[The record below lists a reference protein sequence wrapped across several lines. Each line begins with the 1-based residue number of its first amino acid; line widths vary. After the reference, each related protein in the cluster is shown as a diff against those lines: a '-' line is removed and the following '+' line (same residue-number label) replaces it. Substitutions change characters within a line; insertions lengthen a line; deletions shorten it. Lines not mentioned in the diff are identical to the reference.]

1 MRISAAVGGK
11 RSFRSGTS
19 EPLLT
24 GYGRDTRCWGL
35 TYFEIAVIKAA
46 SNSPCSENL
55 KDIASNSKQA
65 SRENIASLA
74 MKTRGQPI
82 FPMALTIAAVVASLW
97 STPQVSAAP
106 CLASPSCT
114 LDGQTFTVTGGTSG
128 NSLTFIASFTTPN
141 QSNSSI
147 ATLADDYLKLLGVT
161 VTYLGRQDGSG
172 EIDGD
177 SVSVTGEG
185 DTTGTWTFSPGTA
198 GDVGSYVAIHAG
210 SGQTDTLFEINS
222 PGTSGTW
229 GTENGKGLSN
239 FDLFGTPAPAP
250 APLIGHDLP
259 ALLAVGGILFGAKL
273 LERNTKGRSPA
284 NA

>member
-1 MRISAAVGGK
+1 MKAR
-11 RSFRSGTS
+11 
-19 EPLLT
+19 
-24 GYGRDTRCWGL
+24 GR
-35 TYFEIAVIKAA
+35 
-46 SNSPCSENL
+46 
-55 KDIASNSKQA
+55 
-65 SRENIASLA
+65 
-74 MKTRGQPI
+74 PI
-82 FPMALTIAAVVASLW
+82 FPIGLTVAAVVASLW
-97 STPQVSAAP
+97 STPQVSAVP

-114 LDGQTFTVTGGTSG
+114 LDGQTFTVIGGTSG
-128 NSLTFIASFTTPN
+128 KGLTFIASSTTPN

-185 DTTGTWTFSPGTA
+185 DTTGTWTFSPGTTS
-198 GDVGSYVAIHAG
+198 DVGSYVAIHAG
-210 SGQTDTLFEINS
+210 SGQMDTLFEINS

-229 GTENGKGLSN
+229 GTENGQGLGN
-239 FDLFGTPAPAP
+239 FDLFGTDPPVPAPAP
-250 APLIGHDLP
+250 SIDHGLP
-259 ALLAVGGILFGAKL
+259 VLLAVGGIFLGAKL